1 MTDYGYNFVQEN
13 QLAKMTAAAYNT
25 RVNAVWENDG
35 LSLSAQAK
43 STDIPLYDE
52 AYQNAVGVKVIFA
65 DDVVVDEFNVD
76 ASVSY
81 KKDNCIFVSLDKGA
95 RISKNGENNDMNL
108 TSVNLPAKIRKN
120 ENGATVKFLD
130 GGMMTAEVKGMAKT
144 TSKGWETTQQDGVT
158 VFHKYG
164 KAETL
169 KIVR

>member
-81 KKDNCIFVSLDKGA
+81 KKDNCIYVSLDKGA
-95 RISKNGENNDMNL
+95 RISKNGENNDINL

-120 ENGATVKFLD
+120 EDGATVKFLD
-130 GGMMTAEVKGMAKT
+130 GGMMIAEVKGMAKT

-158 VFHKYG
+158 VFRKYG